1 MATDEFAD
9 AGQLRRRDHQQAL
22 VAELGRSAVTGT
34 SLSRVVAD
42 AVAAVLDGVGADRVA
57 VFEPTPDGGALA
69 VTTADGWPADECLV
83 TVNSDSAVA
92 CAYRNQDA
100 TAAGTLAVVPL
111 RGDSGP
117 VGALAAF
124 GSEQFTPDDVVF
136 LRSVANLVAAA
147 IARDRAED
155 RRRRSEEALGFL
167 AEAGHLLSESLDYDV
182 TLSTLADLVVPRLAD
197 WCIVDLVEED
207 GTMRRVAVRAA
218 DPRKQQL
225 LDTVHR
231 EYPPVVGSGQPA
243 AQALASGG
251 TAHFADFTPESLRAT
266 TLDERH
272 FELMTQLDPRSA
284 IAVPLVA
291 QDRVLGALTFAWSES
306 GRRYEE
312 SETMLAE
319 ELGRRA
325 AAAIDNARLFRSEL
339 EAQRRIAFLIEASD
353 VLASSLDYDETLT
366 ALARLAVP
374 RLGDWCVIYILRP
387 GGIIERAAVEHAGG
401 RQEFIRSVLEAHPI
415 LPEARVGV
423 PAVIRT
429 GRSELE
435 VEASPI
441 STASDVEAPE
451 ELATALGEIAVHS
464 TMCVPLIARRRTIGA
479 ILFVSA
485 ESGRVFAEADLRLA
499 EELAARAAVAV
510 DNSRLFNEAE
520 QRAEASEALDSIVDG
535 VFLVDTGGM
544 VRIWNAGAETISGI
558 AAADIRGRAASTAFE
573 GWDEIA
579 ALAGVT
585 PRTVPA
591 TIHGRELWL
600 SISGVPSSDGT
611 AYAFRDVTADRQLDR
626 LKSDFVAT
634 VSHELRTPLAAVY
647 GAALTLAERDFTGRE
662 DLRRVLVT
670 HDRRAGGAPVG
681 DRRRHPVR
689 RQAGIRRPA
698 ARAGGCGCRRG
709 RARGSGGCTIAC
721 GRQRRSGAA
730 RRNRKLDDR
739 DGRGPAAAGA
749 RQPARQRDQVL
760 AERRRDRAPRRLGRA
775 LDALRRRRPR
785 RRHSRRRADAD
796 LREVLPPRPAPDARR
811 QRHRARALRVPR
823 ARRADGRA
831 HQRLVRAR
839 PRLDVPR
846 RAAAALAMLGPQ
858 QMPPQGARAFVR
870 ELFGGGRR
878 APEVVATLDDSEGTL
893 EFLNTGGA
901 VAVGLRY
908 VTAGGGNGVANL
920 PPGETAAVRLEGP
933 VTEPF
938 RCVWSCEAAKG
949 RFLWSYDGRR
959 KRVRRRGL
967 DDDALFRTMYQ
978 RDR

>member
-1 MATDEFAD
+1 MATHEFAD

-34 SLSRVVAD
+34 SVSRVVAD
-42 AVAAVLDGVGADRVA
+42 AVSAVLKGLGTDRVA
-57 VFEPTPDGGALA
+57 VFEPTLDGGALS
-69 VTTADGWPADECLV
+69 VTTADGWAADECLIAV
-83 TVNSDSAVA
+83 DSDSAVA
-92 CAYRNQDA
+92 RAYRDQEA
-100 TAAGTLAVVPL
+100 TVAGTLAVVPL

-117 VGALAAF
+117 VGVLAA
-124 GSEQFTPDDVVF
+124 GGPEQCTPDDVIF
-136 LRSVANLVAAA
+136 LRSVANLIAAA

-197 WCIVDLVEED
+197 WCIVDLAEDD

-225 LDTVHR
+225 LDTIHR
-231 EYPPVVGSGQPA
+231 EYPPVAGSGQPA

-251 TAHFADFTPESLRAT
+251 TVHFSDFTPESLRAT

-272 FELMTQLDPRSA
+272 FELMSQLDPRSA
-284 IAVPLVA
+284 IAVALVA
-291 QDRVLGALTFAWSES
+291 QDRVFGAITFAWSES

-312 SETMLAE
+312 SDAMLAE

-339 EAQRRIAFLIEASD
+339 EAQRRIAFLVEASD

-374 RLGDWCVIYILRP
+374 RLGDWCVIYILKP

-435 VEASPI
+435 AEASPI
-441 STASDVEAPE
+441 STASDVEAPA
-451 ELATALGEIAVHS
+451 ELANALGEIVVHS

-485 ESGRVFAEADLRLA
+485 ESRRVFTEADLRLA

-520 QRAEASEALDSIVDG
+520 QRAEAAEALDSIADG
-535 VFLVDTGGM
+535 VFLVDAGGT
-544 VRIWNAGAETISGI
+544 VRLWNAAAETITGI
-558 AAADIRGRAASTAFE
+558 AAVDIRGRPASTVFD

-579 ALAGVT
+579 ALAGAT
-585 PRTVPA
+585 PHTVPA
-591 TIHGRELWL
+591 TIQGRELWL

-647 GAALTLAERDFTGRE
+647 GAAVTLAERDFTGRE

-670 HDRRAGGAPVG
+670 QIAEQAARLSAIVDDILFVGRLESGGL
-681 DRRRHPVR
+681 RLE
-689 RQAGIRRPA
+689 PA
-698 ARAGGCGCRRG
+698 AV
-709 RARGSGGCTIAC
+709 
-721 GRQRRSGAA
+721 
-730 RRNRKLDDR
+730 D
-739 DGRGPAAAGA
+739 
-749 RQPARQRDQVL
+749 
-760 AERRRDRAPRRLGRA
+760 
-775 LDALRRRRPR
+775 
-785 RRHSRRRADAD
+785 
-796 LREVLPPRPAPDARR
+796 
-811 QRHRARALRVPR
+811 
-823 ARRADGRA
+823 
-831 HQRLVRAR
+831 
-839 PRLDVPR
+839 
-846 RAAAALAMLGPQ
+846 
-858 QMPPQGARAFVR
+858 
-870 ELFGGGRR
+870 
-878 APEVVATLDDSEGTL
+878 
-893 EFLNTGGA
+893 A
-901 VAVGLRY
+901 VAVAR
-908 VTAGGGNGVANL
+908 
-920 PPGETAAVRLEGP
+920 AAV
-933 VTEPF
+933 
-938 RCVWSCEAAKG
+938 EAAQLRAGESADVELRTASASSTIETDAG
-949 RFLWSYDGRR
+949 RLRQVLDNLLDNAIKYSPDDVAIELRVDEDDRWMRFAVADRGVGIPAGELTRIFEKFYRLDPHHTRGVNGTGLGLYVCRELVERMDGRISVSSVPGR
-959 KRVRRRGL
+959 GSTFLVELPRR
-967 DDDALFRTMYQ
+967 
-978 RDR
+978 